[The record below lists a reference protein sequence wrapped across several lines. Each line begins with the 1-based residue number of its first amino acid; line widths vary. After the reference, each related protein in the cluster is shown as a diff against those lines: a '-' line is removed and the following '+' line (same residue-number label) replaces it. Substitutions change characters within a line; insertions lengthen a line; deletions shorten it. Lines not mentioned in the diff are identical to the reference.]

1 MPSAVAEAEAAARYV
16 ADVWRLITA
25 SRLQN
30 SDQRVNKNRPPRGRM
45 VSDALY
51 DLGLNAER

>member
-25 SRLQN
+25 SRLHTHE
-30 SDQRVNKNRPPRGRM
+30 REGR
-45 VSDALY
+45 
-51 DLGLNAER
+51 

>member
-1 MPSAVAEAEAAARYV
+1 MPSAVAEAPAAARYV

-30 SDQRVNKNRPPRGRM
+30 
-45 VSDALY
+45 
-51 DLGLNAER
+51 